1 MEPFEGI
8 LKSELNLT
16 RGKIDSLYVAIYDA
30 KILELKDFG
39 TLAAGNFPPTLDHA
53 DLALGTRL
61 RKLVDK
67 AIDKTHLPTNQS
79 LPNSI

>member
-39 TLAAGNFPPTLDHA
+39 TLAAG
-53 DLALGTRL
+53 TRL